1 MTRTQWLIDLSD
13 FCYLQSGINISNYVF
28 DRILNIKHKSKSD
41 LEAEMNYD
49 FFIVAKN
56 EFENT
61 IARDMFKS
69 YASDYYREFKLNKI
83 L

>member
-1 MTRTQWLIDLSD
+1 MTKLQWLIDLSD

-28 DRILNIKHKSKSD
+28 DRILNIKHKSKD

-49 FFIVAKN
+49 FFIIAKN